1 MPDESLKHP
10 PRQARSEAK
19 LDALMNAVEI
29 LLREKPYNDV
39 SVSELAAEAGVS
51 PAYLYTR
58 FENKQALMDYVVG
71 RFLAEQKVRAAGL
84 LEPDRWRGV
93 GLKDRL
99 ARLAN
104 QFSAAAK
111 TRPGIL
117 RALSVMSASLDT
129 DNSWLDAAPGG
140 QLRDWLLEC
149 RDEIAHPDPEAA
161 VTFVLQMFA
170 LGFQATPTLSQN
182 HPARNLPGRELV
194 HMAHLYLTSNT
205 ASENIDIG
213 GFGLE

>member
-1 MPDESLKHP
+1 MTIDSLKHP

-39 SVSELAAEAGVS
+39 SVAELAAEAGVS

-71 RFLAEQKVRAAGL
+71 RFLTEQKERAAGL
-84 LEPDRWRGV
+84 LEPERWRGV
-93 GLKDRL
+93 GLKERL

-111 TRPGIL
+111 ARPGIL
-117 RALSVMSASLDT
+117 RALSEMPSSLDAG
-129 DNSWLDAAPGG
+129 DAWINAAAGG

-149 RDEIAHPDPEAA
+149 RNEIAHPNPEDA
-161 VTFVLQMFA
+161 VTFILQMFA
-170 LGFQATPTLSQN
+170 LGFQTAPTLSQN
-182 HPARNLPGRELV
+182 HPARNFSGRELV
-194 HMAHLYLTSNT
+194 HMAHIYLTSRI
-205 ASENIDIG
+205 ASDDIDIG
-213 GFGLE
+213 GLDHE